1 MDTLHELTEL
11 FRAFPG
17 VGPRQ
22 AKRFVHHLLLRGEDA
37 ENLSSLALKLRK
49 NVTRCELCRRFFA
62 KDLPLARAG
71 GAQAGG
77 AFKKCRICRDEKRD
91 KSALLVV
98 ARDIDL
104 EAVEKSGSFR
114 GYYFVLGGTIPI
126 LDTQPEKR
134 VALKELLARVE
145 KSAAEGLKE
154 IVLALSANPEGEHT
168 AEIVAY
174 ALETLSKKYNIK
186 LSVLGRGLS
195 TGTEL
200 EYCDAETLKSALKNR
215 Q

>member
-1 MDTLHELTEL
+1 MNSNMDTLHELTEI

-22 AKRFVHHLLLRGEDA
+22 AKRFVHHLLQRGEDA
-37 ENLSSLALKLRK
+37 GNLSALAARLLKS
-49 NVTRCELCRRFFA
+49 VTRCELCRRFFN
-62 KDLPLARAG
+62 KEG
-71 GAQAGG
+71 V
-77 AFKKCRICRDEKRD
+77 FKKCRACRDEGRD
-91 KSALLVV
+91 KATLLIV

-126 LDTQPEKR
+126 LDKQPEKR
-134 VALKELLARVE
+134 VALAALIARVE
-145 KSAAEGLKE
+145 KASKEGLKE

-168 AEIVAY
+168 AETAARILAPL
-174 ALETLSKKYNIK
+174 AKTHSIK
-186 LSVLGRGLS
+186 ISALGRGLS

-200 EYCDAETLKSALKNR
+200 EYADAETLKSAFRNR

>member
-1 MDTLHELTEL
+1 MDTLHELSEL
-11 FRAFPG
+11 FRTFPG

-22 AKRFVHHLLLRGEDA
+22 AKRFVHYLLQRGDDA
-37 ENLSSLALKLRK
+37 EQLSELSLRLRK
-49 NVTRCELCRRFFA
+49 NVTRCELCRRFFG
-62 KDLPLARAG
+62 KE
-71 GAQAGG
+71 G

-91 KSALLVV
+91 KEALLVV

-126 LDTQPEKR
+126 LDAQPEKR

-145 KSAAEGLKE
+145 KSEADGLKE

-168 AEIVAY
+168 AETVARFL
-174 ALETLSKKYNIK
+174 APLAQKHNIK